1 MLSTLP
7 NRCIFTLRAGA
18 AATALLLFATSCQSV
33 EQGDSYRSSTEQ
45 SEQVSSCAMGHL
57 IVDAFGYPTCV
68 PSEDENTGVARQ
80 AVHEPIA
87 TSSAVSSQAAENS
100 APSVLLDKKSVEEHD
115 EWNRWDFACRRRV
128 RDSLASPYGIYEQC
142 MQDKKLSAESP

>member
-1 MLSTLP
+1 MLTTLT
-7 NRCIFTLRAGA
+7 NRLPAGA
-18 AATALLLFATSCQSV
+18 VAVALMLFGTSCQFI
-33 EQGDSYRSSTEQ
+33 EPGNSYLLSAEQ
-45 SEQVSSCAMGHL
+45 SKQIRSCAVGHL
-57 IVDAFGYPTCV
+57 RVDAFGYPTCV
-68 PSEDENTGVARQ
+68 TSDDENTGIAKQ

-87 TSSAVSSQAAENS
+87 TSSAVSSQVAENS
-100 APSVLLDKKSVEEHD
+100 ASSVLSDKKSVEEHD